1 MCMAKI
7 INYENL
13 FDIMFLFFYIST
25 IFIEG
30 AVLKIT
36 NSQHL
41 IRSVFIVAQ
50 CSM

>member
-13 FDIMFLFFYIST
+13 FDIMFFVFFST

-36 NSQHL
+36 NSQHF
-41 IRSVFIVAQ
+41 ISSVFIVAQ